1 MYKSFKSVLH
11 FLLPRKMLFKNE
23 PFFRKILYF
32 FYAGNQFYCNICQ
45 KGLRK
50 FIKDKNE
57 NTLCP
62 NCGSLPRNRRLW
74 HLLET
79 EFLKPG
85 MHVLDFSPSRCLYRK
100 LKENPSINYISTDLS
115 TDFIAEKQYDI
126 TQISEPNNQFDLII
140 CYHILEHVINDVGAM
155 KELFRVVNPNG
166 IVLVQ
171 TPFKEGAVYENYQI
185 TTKEGRLDH
194 FGQADHVRIYSVSGL
209 KERLE
214 KCGFKVAIRTDFQ
227 DNKSNGFDAKET
239 ILVLTKKS

>member
-1 MYKSFKSVLH
+1 MYKSLKSVLH
-11 FLLPRKMLFKNE
+11 LVFPRKMLFKNE
-23 PFFRKILYF
+23 QLFRKIFYF
-32 FYAGNQFYCNICQ
+32 FYAGNTFYCNICK

-62 NCGSLPRNRRLW
+62 NCGSLSRNRRLW
-74 HLLET
+74 HFLET

-85 MHVLDFSPSRCLYRK
+85 MHILDFSPSRCLYRK
-100 LKENPSINYISTDLS
+100 LKENPGINYVSTDLS
-115 TDFIAEKQYDI
+115 TDFIAEKRYDI
-126 TQISEPNNQFDLII
+126 TQIDETDNQFDLIL
-140 CYHILEHVINDVGAM
+140 CYHILEHVIDDIGAM
-155 KELFRVVNPNG
+155 NELFRILRPNG
-166 IVLVQ
+166 TAVVQ
-171 TPFKEGAVYENYQI
+171 TPFKEGSIYEDYQI
-185 TTKEGRLDH
+185 TTKEERLNH

-214 KCGFKVAIRTDFQ
+214 KCGFVVEIRTHFQ